1 VTPLR
6 APYTP
11 GTDKGDQGP
20 FVVLEGVSGVGK
32 STLARLLAKR
42 LGATAIHALTDPH
55 TSWSDTVNREL
66 RPLPQFAFYL
76 SGLLHVSDAVRQA
89 LSVGPVV
96 ADRYV
101 SSVMACHA
109 AVNRVGLGQVR
120 ELIAPFLPYLVA
132 PDATFY
138 LVGSDHSLKE
148 RMGTKT
154 DVKQDDTDLFDVPG
168 RLARLRENFQSVA
181 ETDPSRVMLPTDGRS
196 PDDLAD
202 IIVEHLE
209 VRRAQPDRQRR
220 RDP

>member
-1 VTPLR
+1 MSPVR

-11 GTDKGDQGP
+11 GADEGRQRL

-32 STLARLLAKR
+32 STLARLLADR
-42 LGATAIHALTDPH
+42 LGATAIHTLTDPH
-55 TSWSDTVNREL
+55 TGWSDTVNREL

-76 SGLLHVSDAVRQA
+76 SGLLHTSDAVRQH
-89 LSVGPVV
+89 LRTGPVV
-96 ADRYV
+96 ADRYA

-109 AVNRVGLGQVR
+109 AVHRVGLDQVR

-132 PDATFY
+132 PDATFH
-138 LVGSDHSLKE
+138 LISSDHSLKE

-154 DVKQDDTDLFDVPG
+154 DVKQHDTDLFDVPD

-181 ETDPSRVMLPTDGRS
+181 ETDPSAVMLPTDGRS

-202 IIVEHLE
+202 IIAKHLE
-209 VRRAQPDRQRR
+209 GRRA
-220 RDP
+220 